1 MVLASKSGSLAF
13 HSSLVKVDFTFAA
26 PVINK
31 SLFNRKTALCII
43 AVIKKRIKVAN
54 MVANFLSMN
63 ESKFKQ
69 YCQIPNSR
77 DNFRGKHTQKWLT
90 FQHSR
95 ELVLFLMI
103 LMMTITMTMM
113 MMMMMIICFCGTVVR
128 WKTLRLTSSRG
139 HCQRFSPLRVSYKPW
154 AGFELAQKL
163 NLSFIGCSLNHYN
176 TTSRLL
182 LYNNNEDLCM

>member
-1 MVLASKSGSLAF
+1 MNELILSSKNDFEVISGNIIHGFELMVLASKSGSLAF

-69 YCQIPNSR
+69 YCQIPNSS

-90 FQHSR
+90 FQHSQ

-113 MMMMMIICFCGTVVR
+113 MMMIICFCGIVDR
-128 WKTLRLTSSRG
+128 
-139 HCQRFSPLRVSYKPW
+139 
-154 AGFELAQKL
+154 
-163 NLSFIGCSLNHYN
+163 
-176 TTSRLL
+176 
-182 LYNNNEDLCM
+182 